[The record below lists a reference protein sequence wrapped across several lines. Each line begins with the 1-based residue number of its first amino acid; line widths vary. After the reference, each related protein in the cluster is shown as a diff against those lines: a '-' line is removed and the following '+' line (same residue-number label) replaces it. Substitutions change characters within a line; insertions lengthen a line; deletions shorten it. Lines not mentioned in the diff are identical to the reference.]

1 MNKIVFPKI
10 MGIINVTPDS
20 FSDGG
25 VNFWYKDAINNALQL
40 IDDGADII
48 DIGGE
53 SARPGSE
60 SISLE
65 EEINR
70 VIPVIKEIKRLRPSI
85 KISIDT
91 VKYEVAKQ
99 SLDLGVEIIND
110 ISGLSFEPRLID
122 LAKEYNAGLILMHI
136 KGKPRTMQLNPTYDD
151 LIGEIANFLHEKVN
165 IAKNENVND
174 VWVDVGIGFGKTV
187 EDNINLLR
195 NLEKFNN
202 LGAKQVLGISRK
214 SFIGKLH
221 NIERAKD
228 RDLETLLYH
237 SLLLSKNVDIIR
249 VHTVKNYKTMKDI
262 FNLLN

>member
-1 MNKIVFPKI
+1 MNIIEFPKI

-25 VNFWYKDAINNALQL
+25 VNFWYKDAISNALQL

-53 SARPGSE
+53 STRPGSK

-65 EEINR
+65 EELNR
-70 VIPVIKEIKRLRPSI
+70 VIPVIKEIKRLRPNT

-99 SLDLGVEIIND
+99 ALDLGVEIIND

-151 LIGEIANFLHEKVN
+151 LIGEIANFLQEKVN
-165 IAKNENVND
+165 IAKNKNVND

>member
-110 ISGLSFEPRLID
+110 ISGLSFEPRFVD

-151 LIGEIANFLHEKVN
+151 LIGEISSFLQEKVN
-165 IAKNENVND
+165 IAINKNVNY

-187 EDNINLLR
+187 DDNINLLR

-221 NIERAKD
+221 NIEKAKD
-228 RDLETLLYH
+228 RDIETLIYH
-237 SLLLSKNVDIIR
+237 TLLLNKNVDIIR
-249 VHTVKNYKTMKDI
+249 VHSVKNYKTMKDI
-262 FNLLN
+262 FNLLK